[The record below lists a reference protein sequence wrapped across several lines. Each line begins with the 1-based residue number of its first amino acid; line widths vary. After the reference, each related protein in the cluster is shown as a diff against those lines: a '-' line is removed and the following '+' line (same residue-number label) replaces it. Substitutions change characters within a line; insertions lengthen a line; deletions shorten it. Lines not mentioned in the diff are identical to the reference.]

1 MALNTGDNLDL
12 EILHDLEKLTVL
24 PLGKWA
30 RSPQVCRE
38 IEQFSH

>member
-24 PLGKWA
+24 PLGKMG
-30 RSPQVCRE
+30 PQPPGL
-38 IEQFSH
+38 SGD